1 MSHADLALLVGG
13 VGCALAVLLG
23 IVTAV
28 LWARV
33 RRMRQ
38 GQKLLLG
45 ADQHDLV
52 EYAVGLLARVENV
65 EARAGQVEGRVAQ
78 VAERLDGCLQRWSL
92 LRYDALDG
100 AGGRQ
105 SVSMAMLDS
114 ASNGVVLTAIQD
126 REYARIYVK
135 QITAGASD
143 LELSPEE
150 RKALDQAL
158 ATGR

>member
-1 MSHADLALLVGG
+1 VSHADLALLVGG
-13 VGCALAVLLG
+13 IGCALAVLLAL
-23 IVTAV
+23 VTLV
-28 LWARV
+28 LWMRV

-38 GQKLLLG
+38 GQKLVLG
-45 ADQHDLV
+45 ADQQDLV
-52 EYAVGLLARVENV
+52 EYAVGLLARVEKV
-65 EARAGQVEGRVAQ
+65 EARAGQVEGRVSQ

-126 REYARIYVK
+126 REYARIYIK
-135 QITAGASD
+135 QIAAGASEV
-143 LELSPEE
+143 ELSPEE
-150 RKALDQAL
+150 RRALEQAQ

>member
-1 MSHADLALLVGG
+1 VSHADLALLVGA
-13 VGCALAVLLG
+13 VACALVALLAAG
-23 IVTAV
+23 LGV
-28 LWARV
+28 LWMRV

-38 GQKLLLG
+38 GQRLVLG

-65 EARAGQVEGRVAQ
+65 EARADGVERRVGQVEGR
-78 VAERLDGCLQRWSL
+78 LDGVLQRWSL
-92 LRYDALDG
+92 LRYDALEG

-105 SVSMAMLDS
+105 SLSMAMLDS

-126 REYARIYVK
+126 REYARIYIK
-135 QITAGASD
+135 QIVDGTSD

-150 RKALDQAL
+150 RRALEQAQ
-158 ATGR
+158 G

>member
-1 MSHADLALLVGG
+1 VSRTDLALVVGG
-13 VGCALAVLLG
+13 VGCALAVLLA
-23 IVTAV
+23 IVTLV
-28 LWARV
+28 LWMRV
-33 RRMRQ
+33 RRMRR

-45 ADQHDLV
+45 ADQQDLV
-52 EYAVGLLARVENV
+52 EYAVGLLARVEQV
-65 EARAGQVEGRVAQ
+65 EARAAQVDGRVAQ
-78 VAERLDGCLQRWSL
+78 VVERLDGCLQRWSL
-92 LRYDALDG
+92 LRYDALEG

-135 QITAGASD
+135 QITAGKSD

-150 RKALDQAL
+150 RRALEQAQT
-158 ATGR
+158 TGR

>member
-1 MSHADLALLVGG
+1 VSRADLALLVAAAA
-13 VGCALAVLLG
+13 CALALLLLA
-23 IVTAV
+23 VTVV
-28 LWARV
+28 LWVRL
-33 RRMRQ
+33 RRMRR

-52 EYAVGLLARVENV
+52 EYAVGLLARVEKV
-65 EARAGQVEGRVAQ
+65 EARSDQVDRGVQQ
-78 VAERLDGCLQRWSL
+78 VTARLDGVLQRWAL

-126 REYARIYVK
+126 REYARMYVK
-135 QITAGASD
+135 QITAGQSD

-150 RKALDQAL
+150 RRALEQAQ
-158 ATGR
+158 APA

>member
-1 MSHADLALLVGG
+1 MSRADLALLVAAAA
-13 VGCALAVLLG
+13 CALAVLLLAMT
-23 IVTAV
+23 VV
-28 LWARV
+28 LWVRL
-33 RRMRQ
+33 RRMRR

-52 EYAVGLLARVENV
+52 EYAVGLLARVEKV
-65 EARAGQVEGRVAQ
+65 EARSDQVDRSVQQ
-78 VAERLDGCLQRWSL
+78 VTARLDGVLQRWAL

-126 REYARIYVK
+126 REYARMYVK
-135 QITAGASD
+135 QIVAGQSD

-150 RKALDQAL
+150 RRALEQAE
-158 ATGR
+158 ATT

>member
-1 MSHADLALLVGG
+1 VSHADLALLVGA
-13 VGCALAVLLG
+13 VACALAALLAAALG
-23 IVTAV
+23 V
-28 LWARV
+28 LWMRV

-38 GQKLLLG
+38 GQRLVLG

-65 EARAGQVEGRVAQ
+65 EARADGVERRVRQVEGR
-78 VAERLDGCLQRWSL
+78 LDGVLQRWSL
-92 LRYDALDG
+92 LRYDALEG

-105 SVSMAMLDS
+105 SLSMAMLDS

-126 REYARIYVK
+126 REYARIYIK
-135 QITAGASD
+135 QIVDGTSD

-150 RKALDQAL
+150 RRALEQAQ
-158 ATGR
+158 G

>member
-1 MSHADLALLVGG
+1 VSHADLALLVGG
-13 VGCALAVLLG
+13 VGCALAVVLA
-23 IVTAV
+23 IVTLV
-28 LWARV
+28 LWVRV

-65 EARAGQVEGRVAQ
+65 ESRAGQVEGRVAQ
-78 VAERLDGCLQRWSL
+78 ATERLDGCLQRWSL

-135 QITAGASD
+135 QISAGESD

-150 RKALDQAL
+150 RRALEQAQ